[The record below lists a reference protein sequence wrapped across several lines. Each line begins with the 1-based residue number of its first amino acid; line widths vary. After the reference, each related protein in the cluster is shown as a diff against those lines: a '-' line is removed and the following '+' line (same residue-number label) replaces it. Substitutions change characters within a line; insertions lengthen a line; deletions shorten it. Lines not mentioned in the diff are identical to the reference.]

1 MIGNQTEQTLST
13 EEQRWLRARLRG
25 QITGLLAEGSPAAG
39 EVIQQELEGLL
50 AELLARREHGTPQA
64 QPAPQ
69 GWAHERDPRKR
80 VVVTGLGVITSCGQS
95 VPEYWDNLVHGRSGV
110 SLIENFNAAIYP
122 TLFAAEIKNWDPTK
136 WINWRDV
143 KRMSRATQ
151 FVVSA
156 ARQAMDD
163 SGFPV
168 PEGGTDQL
176 GVLIGSGTT
185 AMPETEAE
193 VKVLMTKGGRKVSPF
208 WVPMSLPNMPAGQLG
223 IQFGA
228 LGWNAAITSACAA
241 STTAIGEGAEIIR
254 RGQVTAMLV
263 GGTEAPLCEL
273 GLAAFSSLRALSTR
287 NEDPVTA
294 CRPWDKTR
302 DGMVGGE
309 GAGMLVI
316 EQLDHALARGAHI
329 YAEVIGGGGSCDAYH
344 IVAPDPSGRGGA
356 VAIQRALES
365 AGIAPE
371 EVDYI
376 NAHGTGT
383 DLNDPMETRAIK
395 TAFGDAAYQ
404 VAISSTKSMVGHLLA
419 GCGAVEGVAT
429 VMALQ
434 EGIIPPTINLHTPDP
449 ECDLDYTPNEARR
462 ADLRIAMSE
471 NFGFGGQNS
480 AVIFRR
486 WDGE

>member
-1 MIGNQTEQTLST
+1 MIGNPTQQTLSP
-13 EEQRWLRARLRG
+13 EEQRWVRARLRG
-25 QITGLLAEGSPAAG
+25 QVAGLLNTAGPAAG
-39 EVIQQELEGLL
+39 AVIEQELEGLL
-50 AELLARREHGTPQA
+50 AELLARRERDASLP
-64 QPAPQ
+64 QPARP

-80 VVVTGLGVITSCGQS
+80 VVVTGLGVITSCGQA
-95 VPEYWDNLVHGRSGV
+95 VPEYWDNLIHGRSGV
-110 SLIENFNAAIYP
+110 SMIENFNASIYP

-287 NEDPVTA
+287 NDDPIGA

-316 EQLDHALARGAHI
+316 ERLDHALARGAHI

-356 VAIQRALES
+356 VAIRRALEN
-365 AGIAPE
+365 AGITPE
-371 EVDYI
+371 DVDYI

-395 TAFGDAAYQ
+395 TVFGDTAYK
-404 VAISSTKSMVGHLLA
+404 VAVSSTKSMVGHLLA

-434 EGIIPPTINLHTPDP
+434 DGIIPPTINLHTPDP

>member
-1 MIGNQTEQTLST
+1 MIGDQTQQTLSAD
-13 EEQRWLRARLRG
+13 ERAWLRARLRARAVG
-25 QITGLLAEGSPAAG
+25 PLATGGPDAGAAVEQALAD
-39 EVIQQELEGLL
+39 LL
-50 AELLARREHGTPQA
+50 AELLARRGTEAAQA
-64 QPAPQ
+64 APVRQ

-80 VVVTGLGVITSCGQS
+80 VVITGLGVITACGQS
-95 VPEYWDNLVHGRSGV
+95 VAEYWDNLVNGRSGV
-110 SLIENFNAAIYP
+110 SLIENFNTVSYP

-185 AMPETEAE
+185 ALPETEAE
-193 VKVLMTKGGRKVSPF
+193 VRILVAKGGRKVSPF
-208 WVPMSLPNMPAGQLG
+208 FVPMSLPNMPAGQLG

-228 LGWNAAITSACAA
+228 VGWNGAITSACAA
-241 STTAIGEGAEIIR
+241 STTAIGEGAEIVR

-273 GLAAFSSLRALSTR
+273 GLAAFSNLRALSTR
-287 NEDPVTA
+287 NEDPVGA

-309 GAGMLVI
+309 GAGMMVI
-316 EQLDHALARGAHI
+316 ERLDHALARGAHI

-356 VAIQRALES
+356 VAISRALEN
-365 AGIAPE
+365 AGIAPGD
-371 EVDYI
+371 VDYI

-395 TAFGDAAYQ
+395 TVFGAAAYK

-434 EGIIPPTINLHTPDP
+434 DGIIPPTINLHTPDP
-449 ECDLDYTPNEARR
+449 ECDLDYTPNEARH

-486 WDGE
+486 WDGD

>member
-1 MIGNQTEQTLST
+1 MIGDQTQDTLSA
-13 EEQRWLRARLRG
+13 EERRWLRARLQGRVAG
-25 QITGLLAEGSPAAG
+25 IDTADGAALNEGI
-39 EVIQQELEGLL
+39 EQEFEGLL
-50 AELLARREHGTPQA
+50 ADLLARRAAAENRSPLAHR
-64 QPAPQ
+64 

-80 VVVTGLGVITSCGQS
+80 VVITGLGVISACGQS
-95 VPEYWDNLVHGRSGV
+95 VPDYWDNLTHGRSGV
-110 SLIENFNAAIYP
+110 SMIENFNASSYP
-122 TLFAAEIKNWDPTK
+122 TLFAAEIKNWDPTR
-136 WINWRDV
+136 WINPRDV

-156 ARQAMDD
+156 ARQAVDD
-163 SGFPV
+163 SGFQV
-168 PEGGTDQL
+168 PAGGTDQL

-185 AMPETEAE
+185 ALPETEAE
-193 VKVLMTKGGRKVSPF
+193 VRILVTKGGRKISPF
-208 WVPMSLPNMPAGQLG
+208 FVPMSLPNMPAGQLG

-228 LGWNAAITSACAA
+228 VGWNAALTSACAA

-254 RGQVTAMLV
+254 RGHVTAMLV

-273 GLAAFSSLRALSTR
+273 GLAAFSNLRALSTR
-287 NEDPVTA
+287 NEDPLGA

-309 GAGMLVI
+309 GAGMMVI
-316 EQLDHALARGAHI
+316 ERLDYALERGAHI

-344 IVAPDPSGRGGA
+344 IVAPDPTGRGGA
-356 VAIQRALES
+356 VAIRRALES

-376 NAHGTGT
+376 NAHGTAT

-395 TAFGDAAYQ
+395 QVFGDAAYK

-434 EGIIPPTINLHTPDP
+434 DGIIPPTINLHTPDP

>member
-1 MIGNQTEQTLST
+1 MIGDQTGQILSV
-13 EEQRWLRARLRG
+13 EEQRWLRARLQARIASTDTADSVG
-25 QITGLLAEGSPAAG
+25 MSEGIEQEFEELLAD
-39 EVIQQELEGLL
+39 
-50 AELLARREHGTPQA
+50 LLARRAEAET
-64 QPAPQ
+64 PAPQ
-69 GWAHERDPRKR
+69 VHRGWAHERDPRKR
-80 VVVTGLGVITSCGQS
+80 VVITGLGVITACGQS
-95 VPEYWDNLVHGRSGV
+95 VSAYWDNLVHGRSGV
-110 SLIENFNAAIYP
+110 TMIENFNASSYP
-122 TLFAAEIKNWDPTK
+122 TLFAAEIKNWDPTR

-185 AMPETEAE
+185 ALPETEAE
-193 VKVLMTKGGRKVSPF
+193 VRILITKGGRKVSPF
-208 WVPMSLPNMPAGQLG
+208 FVPMSLPNMPAGQLG

-228 LGWNAAITSACAA
+228 LGWNAALTSACAA
-241 STTAIGEGAEIIR
+241 STTAIGEGAEIVR

-273 GLAAFSSLRALSTR
+273 GLAAFSNLRALSTR
-287 NEDPVTA
+287 NEDPVGA

-309 GAGMLVI
+309 GAGMMVI
-316 EQLDHALARGAHI
+316 ERLDHALARGAHI
-329 YAEVIGGGGSCDAYH
+329 YAEIIGGGGSCDAYH

-356 VAIQRALES
+356 VAIRRALES

-371 EVDYI
+371 AVDYI

-383 DLNDPMETRAIK
+383 DLNDSMETRAIK
-395 TAFGDAAYQ
+395 TAFGDAAYK

-434 EGIIPPTINLHTPDP
+434 DGIIPPTINLHTPDP